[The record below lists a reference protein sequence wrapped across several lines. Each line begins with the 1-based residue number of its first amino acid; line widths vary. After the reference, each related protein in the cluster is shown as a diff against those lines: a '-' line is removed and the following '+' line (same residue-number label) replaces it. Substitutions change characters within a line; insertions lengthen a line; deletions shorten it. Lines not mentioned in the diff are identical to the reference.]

1 MLMLWLV
8 MVQSCSDILLDI
20 YPHHNLPAD
29 LTSADVVQDG
39 VQVLLVKLK
48 LQVVLL
54 KQTYFFN

>member
-54 KQTYFFN
+54 Q